1 MMRVYVYI
9 LVTALLAFASDAAYS
24 QPAQVPD
31 NTPQVLGKSEDI
43 QKPRGFGETM
53 MKMRIEKEKKD
64 FAEMLERGE
73 EALKIS
79 EQLEKSFAVDGR
91 LTRDNYERIAK
102 IEKLTKKIRSELG
115 GDDDDDDE
123 DKPDQPLSE
132 ADAVKSLRERVVGLY
147 DALKKTSRFSISA
160 AAIEGTNAVLKIARF
175 LKISN

>member
-1 MMRVYVYI
+1 MRYLIYI
-9 LVTALLAFASDAAYS
+9 FVICFIALASES
-24 QPAQVPD
+24 VAQQLPD

-43 QKPRGFGETM
+43 QRPKGFGETLA
-53 MKMRIEKEKKD
+53 KMRIEREKKD
-64 FAEMLERGE
+64 YEEMVERGE

-79 EQLEKSFAVDGR
+79 EQLERSFAAGGR
-91 LTRDNYERIAK
+91 LTKDNFEQIAK

-115 GDDDDDDE
+115 GGDDDE
-123 DKPDQPLSE
+123 DKDEQPKLSE
-132 ADAVKSLRERVVGLY
+132 ADAVKNLRERVVGLY